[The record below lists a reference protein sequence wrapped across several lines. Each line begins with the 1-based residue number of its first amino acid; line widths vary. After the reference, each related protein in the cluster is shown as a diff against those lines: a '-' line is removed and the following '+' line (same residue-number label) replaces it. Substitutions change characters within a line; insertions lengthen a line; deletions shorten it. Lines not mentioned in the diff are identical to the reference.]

1 MVKKNWL
8 IVINDLLWMVAGMN
22 IANIGVK
29 SILAIDSLV
38 WLLCVPVFAVFAT
51 MFFRIISKN
60 CERIL
65 SMEGEKAKIY
75 KFLTLKGYLIIAFMM
90 TMGITLRRLGT
101 IPEHFFA
108 FFYTGLGSA
117 LFIAGLWPIISM
129 VQKCIYEE

>member
-8 IVINDLLWMVAGMN
+8 IVINGFLWMVAGMN

-75 KFLTLKGYLIIAFMM
+75 NPPQVGHDTGTFLCFLLYRIRFRFVYRRTMADYQYGAKMYL
-90 TMGITLRRLGT
+90 
-101 IPEHFFA
+101 
-108 FFYTGLGSA
+108 
-117 LFIAGLWPIISM
+117 
-129 VQKCIYEE
+129 

>member
-8 IVINDLLWMVAGMN
+8 IVINGLLWMVAGMN

-65 SMEGEKAKIY
+65 SMEGEK
-75 KFLTLKGYLIIAFMM
+75 
-90 TMGITLRRLGT
+90 
-101 IPEHFFA
+101 EHFFA